1 MEIRNLMED
10 AVLATVGE
18 LFELEEKDTRLG
30 LCTCGQC
37 RLDVACYVL
46 NRIKP
51 EYILSGRGLA
61 YSERDMLEKVQR
73 RADIIS
79 IAREGWSKVAHNPRV
94 TADHGGVYSRDLPM
108 GPSFNIPTVMGRVF
122 NGLNYEPLSQGKIS
136 LTINGI
142 LAPMVD
148 RNWQNPFILA
158 QATAGTFIFWPR
170 PEAATAAGS
179 IKSFSCEL
187 SIDVD
192 GFDPLSHY
200 FEFDVVA
207 DRSAKD
213 EFSLLHSTKIPDLT
227 LFPRGTEEGQDD

>member
-10 AVLATVGE
+10 AVLATVSE
-18 LFELEEKDTRLG
+18 LFELEEKDLKLG
-30 LCTCGQC
+30 FCTCGQC

-73 RADIIS
+73 RADIIT
-79 IAREGWSKVAHNPRV
+79 IAREGWSKVGHNPRV
-94 TADHGGVYSRDLPM
+94 TADHEGAYSRDLPL
-108 GPSFNIPTVMGRVF
+108 GPAFNIPTIMGRAF
-122 NGLNYEPLSQGKIS
+122 NGLTYEPLSQGTIS
-136 LTINGI
+136 LFINGI

-148 RNWQNPFILA
+148 RNWQNPFILG
-158 QATAGTFIFWPR
+158 QATSGTFIFWPR
-170 PEAATAAGS
+170 PEASTASGS

-187 SIDVD
+187 RVEVD

-207 DRSAKD
+207 EGAAKG
-213 EFSLLHSTKIPDLT
+213 EFSLIHSTKIPDLT
-227 LFPRGTEEGQDD
+227 LFPKGTEEGQDD